1 MLRELR
7 EEMAQASADLRFE
20 DAAKLRDRISAI
32 EKLDDREK
40 RAKDGVQ
47 WQPEVTVFSGDPGA
61 AGSSPCSA
69 LWA

>member
-20 DAAKLRDRISAI
+20 DAAKLRDRINAI

-47 WQPEVTVFSGDPGA
+47 WQPEVTVFSGDPA
-61 AGSSPCSA
+61 LRSSPA
-69 LWA
+69 AHWV